1 MITEIFATRQP
12 TAWQHELSQAF
23 TNPLELLAFLALS
36 NSSLAQQVLQRPQF
50 SLLVPRN
57 YAAKMQPGNPA
68 DPLLRQVL
76 PILAEQQQVPGFS
89 HDPVGD
95 QKAEKATG
103 LLHKYHGRGLLITTG
118 ACAIH
123 CRYCFRQYYTYS
135 RHIFTQLPKIIE
147 NLQIDTS
154 ISEIILSGGDPLLL
168 TDARLSQLINQL
180 AQIPHLQRLRIHSR
194 LPVVL
199 PSRITEDL
207 VHHLTATRLQ
217 TVMVIHAN
225 HINELDTVVQRA
237 LQRLTHSGVML
248 LNQSVLLRGV
258 NDEAVDLQALSEK
271 LFSCRVLPYYLHLL
285 DRVQGAAHFEV
296 DETEAIQLVEQLRQQ
311 LPGYLVPKLVRE
323 VAGMPYKQPL

>member
-1 MITEIFATRQP
+1 MITEIVSNSQP
-12 TAWQHELSQAF
+12 TTWQAELSQAF
-23 TNPLELLAFLALS
+23 TNPLELLDFLALS
-36 NSSLAQQVLQRPQF
+36 HTPLAQQVLQRPQF
-50 SLLVPRN
+50 SLLVPRH
-57 YAAKMQPGNPA
+57 YAAQMQPGNPA

-76 PILAEQQQVPGFS
+76 PLAAEQQFFPEFS

-147 NLQIDTS
+147 NLQADTS
-154 ISEIILSGGDPLLL
+154 INEIILSGGDPLLL
-168 TDARLSQLINQL
+168 ADARLAQLIRQL
-180 AQIPHLQRLRIHSR
+180 AQIPHLERLRIHSR

-225 HINELDTVVQRA
+225 HINELDTTVQQV
-237 LQRLTHSGVML
+237 LQRFTQAGVIL

-258 NDEAVDLQALSEK
+258 NDNVTDLKALSEK
-271 LFSCRVLPYYLHLL
+271 LFSYHVLPYYLHCL

-296 DETEAIQLVEQLRQQ
+296 NEIEAIQLVKQLREQ